1 MKYMQ
6 APTVIFRLPISPIEK
21 MVLFVMA
28 NTQRQTR
35 AHKIEIEQSLIAS
48 IIGSDRTYV
57 SKIINKLEENDYVG
71 IEYGKSRKK
80 QECNSYTINW
90 EKIKEFTTEND
101 WYEDMYVEQPVTPIV
116 EEVKQEEEVIEEQED
131 YSLEE
136 EIYDKIP
143 YIMIPYYSKDAE
155 EYYKRM
161 LEVINEV
168 LFKHPNEERKD
179 IMTMVDDMIEVYKSK
194 NVA

>member
-1 MKYMQ
+1 MQ

-35 AHKIEIEQSLIAS
+35 TQKIEIEQSLIAS

-57 SKIINKLEENDYVG
+57 SKIINKLEENGYVG

-90 EKIKEFTTEND
+90 NKIKEFTTEND
-101 WYEDMYVEQPVTPIV
+101 WYEDMYEEQPITPTV
-116 EEVKQEEEVIEEQED
+116 EEVQQEEIEQIED
-131 YSLEE
+131 YSIEE

-143 YIMIPYYSKDAE
+143 YIMIPYHSKNAE

-168 LFKHPNEERKD
+168 LFKHPNEDRKD
-179 IMTMVDDMIEVYKSK
+179 IMSMVDDMIEEYKQK